1 MSAALTAVGSYF
13 RDIYDGVV
21 SCFIGLGVTLRYLVT
36 PGISITVEYDG
47 SPETFD
53 TVRVADRFRGDL
65 VNIVEGGP
73 ITDSPLGDRDT
84 VEGRKPCIG
93 CKLCHQA
100 CPIDCFIIRNEP
112 TETNKLRVSRFD
124 LDVGKCIYCGLCV
137 LACPPKSLFFSH
149 SFDHATVAYDQQ
161 ILAFGSGFYSPEERE
176 EVERKR
182 EEARR
187 KKAEAVA
194 ARKKAAAE
202 KKKKEE
208 AA

>member
-1 MSAALTAVGSYF
+1 VSAIGDYF

-21 SCFIGLGVTLRYLVT
+21 SCFIGLGVTLRYLLT
-36 PGISITVEYDG
+36 PGVAITVPYDG
-47 SPETFD
+47 TARTLP
-53 TVRVADRFRGDL
+53 TVRVAQRFRGDL
-65 VNIVEGGP
+65 VNIVEDGP
-73 ITDSPLGDRDT
+73 ITDSPLGAEDY

-100 CPIDCFIIRNEP
+100 CPIDCFIIRTEP

-149 SFDHATVAYDQQ
+149 SFDHATFDYSQQ
-161 ILAFGSGFYSPEERE
+161 ILPFGSGFYTPEELA

-182 EEARR
+182 EEAKR
-187 KKAEAVA
+187 KKAAAVA
-194 ARKKAAAE
+194 ARKKATAA
-202 KKKKEE
+202 KK
-208 AA
+208 AAQDKDQE